1 MTEPFC
7 FSCVHQIEDNYK
19 QKRLGGYTSDN
30 YKNRHLFTNVYC
42 QMNNCS

>member
-1 MTEPFC
+1 MTETFC

-30 YKNRHLFTNVYC
+30 YKIDTCLLTFTGK
-42 QMNNCS
+42 